1 MSLDQ
6 NKRIVRRLV
15 DEAQN
20 AGDLAVVD
28 ELLSEDFVDHTP
40 MEGLPGNREGVRM
53 LFAALREAFPDLKV
67 DISEQI
73 AEDDRVVTRKTFKG
87 THGGPFLGLP
97 ATGSSVR
104 FEVVDILTI
113 RERRICE
120 HRVVLDKLSLMQQL
134 GAIPA

>member
-1 MSLDQ
+1 
-6 NKRIVRRLV
+6 
-15 DEAQN
+15 
-20 AGDLAVVD
+20 
-28 ELLSEDFVDHTP
+28 
-40 MEGLPGNREGVRM
+40 M

-67 DISEQI
+67 DIGEQI

-97 ATGSSVR
+97 ATGSGVR

-120 HRVVLDKLSLMQQL
+120 HRVVLEQVEFDAAAWGDSGVVSSASGVL
-134 GAIPA
+134 